1 MSGISRALVTG
12 GAGFIGS
19 HIVDELL
26 RRGIETWVFDNF
38 STGSMS
44 NLRNHLGSRLLRV
57 CFGDL
62 SRMSRLPPEAGEVDV
77 VFHEAAIASVPES
90 VAHPMVVHDANVNGT
105 LNLMNLCINTK
116 AKRLVFASTAAVYG
130 RVSNPPASEENLCF
144 PTSPYG
150 ASKLSVENYLS
161 AYRSSYGLE
170 TVVLRYFNVYGPRQ
184 RMNDDYSGV
193 ITIFAKKLLQRQ
205 IPTIFGDGRQSRDF
219 VNVKDV
225 VNANMLAMESKAA
238 IGETFNVATGR
249 SVSILELLE
258 SLKFV
263 TGTPEI
269 RPQFAPPRPGDV
281 RVGSASISKI
291 SGMLGYRPAVT
302 LSQGLAALVDYMKG
316 QVQGVLY
323 A

>member
-1 MSGISRALVTG
+1 MRNVSRALVTG

-26 RRGIETWVFDNF
+26 SRGVETWVFDNF

-44 NLRNHLGSRLLRV
+44 NLREHLGNNLLRV

-62 SRMSRLPPEAGEVDV
+62 SRMSGLPPEAGGVDV

-90 VAHPMVVHDANVNGT
+90 VAHPMAVHDTNVNGT
-105 LNLMNLCINTK
+105 LNLLDFCVRTK
-116 AKRLVFASTAAVYG
+116 VRRVVFASSAAVYG
-130 RVSNPPASEENLCF
+130 RVRNPPASEEDLCS

-161 AYRSSYGLE
+161 AYHSSYGLE
-170 TVVLRYFNVYGPRQ
+170 TVALRYFNVYGTRQ

-193 ITIFAKKLLQRQ
+193 ITIFAKKLLQSH
-205 IPTIFGDGRQSRDF
+205 IPTIFGDGLQSRDF
-219 VNVKDV
+219 VNVGDIV
-225 VNANMLAMESKAA
+225 EANMLAMESKAA
-238 IGETFNVATGR
+238 VGETFNVATGR

-258 SLKFV
+258 SLKSV
-263 TGTPEI
+263 TGRHEI
-269 RPQFAPPRPGDV
+269 APHFAPPRRGDV
-281 RVGSASISKI
+281 RVGAASISKI
-291 SGMLGYRPAVT
+291 AGMLGYKPAVS
-302 LSQGLAALVDYMKG
+302 LSEGLARLVDYIRE
-316 QVQGVLY
+316 QVREVVY